1 MITRNT
7 ERSGTTLAVIPA
19 VDLLGDDAV
28 RLRQGD
34 YGQVTNRRTDPLAL
48 VESYRDAGA
57 ELIHLVDLDGARRG
71 EIRPD
76 VVRRAVLAAAPA
88 RVQASGG
95 IRSTTDAERL
105 LGAGAARVVVGT
117 ASFADDAALQRFAD
131 ALGAHLV
138 VAVDVR
144 DGHVAVGGWTQTTT
158 ITVDEAA
165 ERCRAA
171 GVRRI
176 LCTAIDRDGTLG
188 GPDVELL
195 QRVVER
201 ARTPVLAAGGVHS
214 QHDLVAIA
222 EAGCEA
228 AVVGRAFLE
237 GRLPLAALRV

>member
-1 MITRNT
+1 VLTRHT
-7 ERSGTTLAVIPA
+7 EQPSGTLTVIPA

-34 YGQVTNRRTDPLAL
+34 YGQVTNRRTDPLVL

-57 ELIHLVDLDGARRG
+57 QLIHLVDLDGARRG

-76 VVRRAVLAAAPA
+76 AVRRAVLAAAPA

-95 IRSTTDAERL
+95 IRSTSDAERL

-117 ASFADDAALQRFAD
+117 AAFADDAALQRFAD
-131 ALGAHLV
+131 ALGEHLV

-144 DGHVAVGGWTQTTT
+144 DGHVAVGGWTQATT

-171 GVRRI
+171 GVPRI

-195 QRVVER
+195 RRVVER
-201 ARTPVLAAGGVHS
+201 AGTPVLAAGGVHS

-222 EAGCEA
+222 ETGCDA

-237 GRLPLAALRV
+237 GRLPLAVLRV

>member
-1 MITRNT
+1 M
-7 ERSGTTLAVIPA
+7 IPA
-19 VDLLGDDAV
+19 VDLLGGDAV

-48 VESYRDAGA
+48 VESYRNAGA

-117 ASFADDAALQRFAD
+117 AAFVDDAALQRFAD
-131 ALGAHLV
+131 ALGEHLV

-144 DGHVAVGGWTQTTT
+144 DGHVAVGGWTQATT

-165 ERCRAA
+165 ERCRAV
-171 GVRRI
+171 GVPRI

-237 GRLPLAALRV
+237 GRLPLAVLRV